1 MTNMREQTS
10 GPAHYR
16 IRKSS
21 PLHILLRT
29 LVWACLLP
37 FLPHALMAQTSTGEI
52 SITVTDTTSAIVP
65 GARVSITGANTNNL
79 VRALQ
84 TNGQGLAQAPL
95 LPPGNYDVSVS
106 AAGFRK
112 TTRTGVLVNVGQTAD
127 VSFQLQPG
135 AAQETVTV
143 TGGAPLIEDKTSNLN
158 EVIESHQMLALPLNG
173 RSYLSVANLTAGA
186 VPTVGSKDSS
196 FNAYG
201 NSGLQNAFLLDGARN
216 VNYIRGLDNY
226 QRDMVRPPLD
236 AIAEFSVDTSN
247 YSSEYGNS
255 AGAVVNAITKS
266 GTNQIH
272 GSAYEFLQ
280 NYDMN
285 AANFFALAGHKPLEV
300 QNQYGGSL
308 GGPIRKDHAWIFGAY
323 ERFDNH
329 VDQVN
334 QSVVPTLANRQGIF
348 GSTSVYDP
356 FNATQVGG
364 QTVRQQFPDNT
375 IPAGDISPLTSKILN
390 AYPQP
395 NVPGSDNLY
404 VYNSPQIS
412 STNNGVVR
420 GDLQLSPRDSM
431 FLRGSVDWQSLL
443 GAAALPLPTNTP
455 VLRTIHNNGI
465 GYGYTRTFS
474 DTLVNEA
481 RFAYTGIN
489 LSSNATQPL
498 DAIIPGAVTSY
509 INSSTPQFGI
519 SGYATVGA
527 QAGCCTNSPL
537 HKTSGVWDI
546 SDNISKVLGRHT
558 LKFGGELLLIRTTT
572 EAASSSRGSF
582 GFSGVFTQDVQSRAG
597 TGSPVA
603 DFLLGTAN
611 SVTLGSNLNATER
624 QWYAA
629 GYLQDDWTFTKS
641 LTLNLGVRY
650 ERMAPPTEVNNRL
663 ANLIVTPGDPNFGQ
677 YVLAG
682 DHRYPQSLIQQ
693 SVLDFSPRAGFAWR
707 LPRVPDMV
715 LRGSFGIFYA
725 QDMGI
730 GIGNSLAA
738 NPPFSNYGGLSIASD
753 QVNPS
758 SGFLV
763 VPGATIA
770 APPPVTASTFQWDPT
785 LTTTLQVWAG
795 QMTTPY
801 VEEWN
806 LTVEKQLPWKTAWQ
820 ISYVGNAGIHLWATK
835 QANQPLTN
843 GPGSPN
849 TRRPLSQYASGSLV
863 ETSPWGTSS
872 YQGLSTKLEKHWSN
886 GVSFLAAF
894 AHGRAI
900 DFQDAS
906 ALGLCLGGT
915 GCGGGD
921 NPQNAY
927 NLAPQRGP
935 SDNDVANRFSLGGEW
950 ALPFGRGKAY
960 LDKGWSSAA
969 AGGWAL
975 TGVYQVQTGLPFTPT
990 LSTDNA
996 NAGNTSWPNRVCNGN
1011 ISNPT
1016 INAWFNTGC
1025 FVTPP
1030 EYQFGDTGRNV
1041 LWGPGTDNLDL
1052 SAHREFHPTERT
1064 DLEFRL
1070 ETFNTLN
1077 HPQFAQPGSVVG
1089 TPTFG
1094 AVTSTTQNA
1103 RILQLGLRA
1112 TF

>member
-1 MTNMREQTS
+1 MTTQTS
-10 GPAHYR
+10 GRVCAR
-16 IRKSS
+16 RRKST
-21 PLHILLRT
+21 LLQRLLGT
-29 LVWACLLP
+29 FFCIFGLALLP
-37 FLPHALMAQTSTGEI
+37 HRAAAQTSTGEI
-52 SITVTDTTSAIVP
+52 SITVTDTTSAMVP
-65 GARVSITGANTNNL
+65 GASVSITGAGTNNL
-79 VRALQ
+79 ARALQ
-84 TNGQGLAQAPL
+84 TNGAGLAEAPL
-95 LPPGNYDVSVS
+95 LQPGTYNVTVS
-106 AAGFRK
+106 AAGFK
-112 TTRTGVLVNVGQTAD
+112 KAARTGVLVNVGQTSD
-127 VSFQLQPG
+127 VRIQLEPG
-135 AAQETVTV
+135 TAQETVTV
-143 TGGAPLIEDKTSNLN
+143 NGGAPLIQDKTSNLN
-158 EVIESHQMLALPLNG
+158 QVIESHQMLALPLNG

-186 VPTVGSKDSS
+186 IPTVGSKDSS

-236 AIAEFSVDTSN
+236 AIAEFSVETSN

-272 GSAYEFLQ
+272 GSAYEFIQ
-280 NYDMN
+280 NCDMN

-308 GGPIRKDHAWIFGAY
+308 GGPIRKDRAWVFGAY

-329 VDQVN
+329 TDQVN
-334 QSVVPTLANRQGIF
+334 ESVVPTLANRQGIF
-348 GSTSVYDP
+348 GSTPIYDP
-356 FNATQVGG
+356 FSTTQVGG
-364 QTVRQQFPDNT
+364 QTVRPQFLNNT
-375 IPAGDISPLTSKILN
+375 IPAGDISPITSKILN

-395 NVPGSDNLY
+395 NVPGSNDLFE
-404 VYNSPQIS
+404 YNSPQIS
-412 STNNGVVR
+412 SSNNGVVR
-420 GDLQLSPRDSM
+420 GDVQLSPRDSM
-431 FLRGSVDWQSLL
+431 FLRGSIDWQSLL

-455 VLRTIHNNGI
+455 VLRTIHNSGI
-465 GYGYTRTFS
+465 GYGYTRSFS
-474 DTLVNEA
+474 NTLVNEA
-481 RFAYTGIN
+481 RFAYTTID
-489 LSSNATQPL
+489 LVSNATQPL
-498 DAIIPGAVTSY
+498 DAVVPGALTTY
-509 INSSTPQFGI
+509 INSSTPQFAI

-558 LKFGGELLLIRTTT
+558 LKFGGEYLLIRTGTL
-572 EAASSSRGSF
+572 AASSSRGSF
-582 GFSGVFTQDVQSRAG
+582 GFTGVFTQNVQSRAN

-611 SVTLGSNLNATER
+611 TVTLGSNLNATER
-624 QWYAA
+624 EWYGA
-629 GYLQDDWTFTKS
+629 GYLQDDWTLTKS
-641 LTLNLGVRY
+641 LTLNLGLRY
-650 ERMAPPTEVNNRL
+650 ERMSAPTEVNNRL

-682 DHRYPQSLIQQ
+682 DSRYPRSLVKQSN
-693 SVLDFSPRAGFAWR
+693 LDFSPRVGFAYR
-707 LPRVPDMV
+707 LPAIREMV

-725 QDMGI
+725 QDEGI

-758 SGFLV
+758 TGFLV
-763 VPGATIA
+763 VPGAAIA
-770 APPPVTASTFQWDPT
+770 APPPVSPSTFKWNPASTT
-785 LTTTLQVWAG
+785 GLQVWAD

-820 ISYVGNAGIHLWATK
+820 ISYVGHAGIHQWATK

-849 TRRPLSQYASGSLV
+849 TRRPLAQYASGALT
-863 ETSPWGTSS
+863 ETSPWATSS
-872 YQGLSTKLEKHWSN
+872 YEGLSTKLEKHWSN
-886 GVSFLAAF
+886 GVSFLASF
-894 AHGRAI
+894 DHGRAI
-900 DFQDAS
+900 DYQDAS

-921 NPQNAY
+921 SPQNSY

-935 SDNDVANRFSLGGEW
+935 SDNDVANRFSVGGEW
-950 ALPFGRGKAY
+950 ALPFGRGRTW
-960 LDKGWSSAA
+960 LQKGWTSAA

-975 TGVYQVQTGLPFTPT
+975 TGVYQVESGLPFTPT
-990 LSTDNA
+990 LPTDNA

-1016 INAWFNTGC
+1016 IQAWFNKSC

-1030 EYQFGDTGRNV
+1030 EYVFGDTGRNV

-1052 SAHREFHPTERT
+1052 SAHRELHPIERT
-1064 DLEFRL
+1064 DLELRV
-1070 ETFNTLN
+1070 ESFNTLN
-1077 HPQFAQPGSVVG
+1077 HPQFAQPGATVG

-1094 AVTSTTQNA
+1094 VVTSTSQNA
-1103 RILQLGLRA
+1103 RVLQLGLRA

>member
-1 MTNMREQTS
+1 MWSMKERTS
-10 GPAHYR
+10 GFA
-16 IRKSS
+16 RKRARLQIFTGIALSIS
-21 PLHILLRT
+21 
-29 LVWACLLP
+29 AAS
-37 FLPHALMAQTSTGEI
+37 FLTSALNAQTSTGEL
-52 SITVTDTTSAIVP
+52 SITVTDTTSAMVP
-65 GARVSITGANTNNL
+65 GARVSITGATTNNL

-84 TNGQGLAQAPL
+84 TNGAGLAEAPL
-95 LPPGNYDVSVS
+95 LPPGTYNITVL
-106 AAGFRK
+106 ATGFKRSS
-112 TTRTGVLVNVGQTAD
+112 RTGVLVNVGQTAD
-127 VSFQLQPG
+127 IRIQLEPG
-135 AAQETVTV
+135 TAQETVTV
-143 TGGAPLIEDKTSNLN
+143 TGGAPLIQDKTSNLN

-173 RSYLSVANLTAGA
+173 RSYLSIANLTAGA
-186 VPTVGSKDSS
+186 IPTVGSKDSS
-196 FNAYG
+196 FNSYG

-255 AGAVVNAITKS
+255 AGAVVNAITRS

-272 GSAYEFLQ
+272 GSAYEFFQ

-285 AANFFALAGHKPLEV
+285 AANFFALAGQKPLEV

-308 GGPIRKDHAWIFGAY
+308 GGPIRKDRAWIFGAY
-323 ERFDNH
+323 ERLDNH
-329 VDQVN
+329 TDQVN

-348 GSTSVYDP
+348 GSTPIYDP
-356 FNATQVGG
+356 FSTTQVGG
-364 QTVRQQFPDNT
+364 QTVRQQFPNNT
-375 IPAGDISPLTSKILN
+375 IPSGDISSITSKILN
-390 AYPQP
+390 DYPQP
-395 NVPGSDNLY
+395 NVPGSNDLY
-404 VYNSPQIS
+404 EYNSPQINS
-412 STNNGVVR
+412 SNNGVVR
-420 GDLQLSPRDSM
+420 GDVQLTPKDSM
-431 FLRGSVDWQSLL
+431 FLRGSIDWDSLL

-455 VLRTIHNNGI
+455 VLRTIHNTGI

-474 DTLVNEA
+474 NTLVNEA
-481 RFAYTGIN
+481 RFAYTTIN

-498 DAIIPGAVTSY
+498 DAIIPGALTSY

-558 LKFGGELLLIRTTT
+558 LKFGGELLLIRTGT
-572 EAASSSRGSF
+572 EAASTSRGSF
-582 GFSGVFTQDVQSRAG
+582 GFSGVFTEDVQSRAK

-624 QWYAA
+624 EWYGA
-629 GYLQDDWTFTKS
+629 GYLQDDWNFTKS

-682 DHRYPQSLIQQ
+682 DSRYPRSLVRQSN
-693 SVLDFSPRAGFAWR
+693 LDFSPRVGFAYR
-707 LPRVPDMV
+707 LPRVQEMV

-725 QDMGI
+725 QDEGI

-758 SGFLV
+758 TGFLV

-770 APPPVTASTFQWDPT
+770 PPPPVTPSSFKWNPTSTT
-785 LTTTLQVWAG
+785 GLQVWTD

-806 LTVEKQLPWKTAWQ
+806 LTVEKQLPWKTAWE
-820 ISYVGNAGIHLWATK
+820 ISYVGNAGIHQWATK

-849 TRRPLSQYASGSLV
+849 TRRPLSEYASGSLTA
-863 ETSPWGTSS
+863 TSPWATSS
-872 YQGLSTKLEKHWSN
+872 YEGLSTKLEKHWSN
-886 GVSFLAAF
+886 GVSFLAAYG
-894 AHGRAI
+894 HGRAI
-900 DFQDAS
+900 DYQDGS

-921 NPQNAY
+921 SPQNSY

-935 SDNDVANRFSLGGEW
+935 SDNDVAERFSLGGEW
-950 ALPFGRGKAY
+950 ALPFGSGRTYLQRG
-960 LDKGWSSAA
+960 WPSAA

-975 TGVYQVQTGLPFTPT
+975 TGVYQVEKGLPFTPT
-990 LSTDNA
+990 LPTDNA

-1016 INAWFNTGC
+1016 IQAWFNTSC

-1030 EYQFGDTGRNV
+1030 QYVFGDMGRNV
-1041 LWGPGTDNLDL
+1041 LWGPGVDNLDL
-1052 SAHREFHPTERT
+1052 SAHREIHLTERT
-1064 DLEFRL
+1064 DLELRF
-1070 ETFNTLN
+1070 EAFNILN
-1077 HPQFAQPGSVVG
+1077 HPQFAQPGATVG

-1094 AVTSTTQNA
+1094 VVTSTSQNA
-1103 RILQLGLRA
+1103 RVLQLGARA